1 MIEYFIIIL
10 NKICYLILKD
20 SKNIELPRRV
30 DDGDSQTKKKYSL
43 FIFGNFY
50 CTVVPTISN
59 PLLRIL
65 IAALQSRS

>member
-30 DDGDSQTKKKYSL
+30 DDGDSQTKKK
-43 FIFGNFY
+43 I
-50 CTVVPTISN
+50 
-59 PLLRIL
+59 
-65 IAALQSRS
+65 